1 MGEVV
6 LHGGMGQEGTDQR
19 ELRTPREV
27 ARVTLPRMPAD
38 LVNKQS
44 RKDT

>member
-1 MGEVV
+1 MGGWGKRG
-6 LHGGMGQEGTDQR
+6 LSQR